1 MNLLLLLLDDE
12 LIGTLICRIFYIA
25 TDILISH
32 FRTDRGAS
40 FAILLV

>member
-12 LIGTLICRIFYIA
+12 LIGTLVCRIFYIA
-25 TDILISH
+25 
-32 FRTDRGAS
+32 TDRGAS